1 MSIDLESYIPFLSIV
16 ISTMGVSFVFKDFI
30 GDLLATMVIKK
41 TGDIKVGKRIKIMVP
56 GNITKGDIMEISL
69 MRTTVMEVGDG
80 ERLPSV
86 RTGRLIKVPNYM
98 LMSNPVMVY
107 GDTIIDEVVAYVPR
121 PYPDSQ
127 SLLDSMKEAIINNG

>member
-41 TGDIKVGKRIKIMVP
+41 TGDIKVGKRIKI
-56 GNITKGDIMEISL
+56 
-69 MRTTVMEVGDG
+69 
-80 ERLPSV
+80 
-86 RTGRLIKVPNYM
+86 KVPNYM

-127 SLLDSMKEAIINNG
+127 SLLDSMKEAIINNGN